1 MDLAT
6 IIGVVGGLAVVVI
19 AMVMEKGNPA
29 DMLKNPAALVLTI
42 GGAIAA
48 SMTSYPLKTLLG
60 LPTLIIKTVMTKK
73 EHANGAIELL
83 VKMADKAR
91 REGLLTL
98 EEDARKV
105 EDAFLRRGV
114 MMVVD
119 GLDPAQVRAI
129 LSTEVKH
136 MEERHE
142 EGIGFLNACGG
153 FAPTM
158 GIIGTVQGLITVLAS
173 LGGDPGALGEKIGAA
188 FLATL
193 WGILTANLIWL
204 PLAGKLRYNSAEE
217 VAYRHLLIEGIM
229 SLQAGENPRVLRDKL
244 SAFLP
249 PKARPTDDAKKGG
262 KE

>member
-6 IIGVVGGLAVVVI
+6 IIGLVAGLGVVVT

-48 SMTSYPLKTLLG
+48 TTVSFPLKTLLA
-60 LPTLIIKTVMTKK
+60 LPTMFIKAMNTNK
-73 EHANGAIELL
+73 EAATEAIDLL

-98 EEDARKV
+98 EEDARKI
-105 EDAFLRRGV
+105 EDPFLQRGV

-158 GIIGTVQGLITVLAS
+158 GIIGTVQGLITVLAG

-204 PLAGKLRYNSAEE
+204 PLGGKLRYKSSEE

-249 PKARPTDDAKKGG
+249 PKARPQEESKK

>member
-6 IIGVVGGLAVVVI
+6 IIGLIAGLGIVVI

-29 DMLKNPAALVLTI
+29 DLFKNPAALVLTI
-42 GGAIAA
+42 GGALAA
-48 SMTSYPLKTLLG
+48 AMVSYPLKTLLG
-60 LPTLIIKTVMTKK
+60 LPTMFIKAINAGK
-73 EHANGAIELL
+73 EQSHEAIELL

-105 EDAFLRRGV
+105 EDAFLRRGI

-119 GLDPAQVRAI
+119 GLDPAQVRSI

-142 EGIGFLNACGG
+142 QGIGFLNACGG

-158 GIIGTVQGLITVLAS
+158 GIIGTVQGLITVLAG

-193 WGILTANLIWL
+193 WGILTANLIWI
-204 PLAGKLRYNSAEE
+204 PLAGKLRHNSAEE
-217 VAYRHLLIEGIM
+217 AAYRHLLIEGIM

-244 SAFLP
+244 NAFLP
-249 PKARPTDDAKKGG
+249 PKSRPTEEKKGG